1 MICKGEGIVEGLSEK
16 DSEKSGLEKGEI
28 DIYIYSSYP
37 QIQRDYCIKN
47 VISQHVFIATAAVLV
62 ILKHKHKIVQY
73 PAVSEPVGLYQNLQ
87 YSVCEPEVDFKIKQD
102 YVPVLE
108 LTDLA
113 TLFEDDVIASS
124 AASLQFYIQTI
135 LSLIFFLYQNIVGR
149 SQRRNNTGDSARSY
163 PSINTLF
170 SENNLTSK
178 LRNMQPLSY
187 PRNRPFSK
195 LDSAMQ
201 KRQFNSKFS
210 QWLLWTNLNTN
221 EKGRPC

>member
-28 DIYIYSSYP
+28 NIYIYSSYP

-47 VISQHVFIATAAVLV
+47 VISQHVLIATPV

-149 SQRRNNTGDSARSY
+149 SQRRNNTGYSARSSFLTCIRIQVSIHCSLKTISPLNYVICNHY
-163 PSINTLF
+163 PIQGIDHSVSWIRRCK
-170 SENNLTSK
+170 S
-178 LRNMQPLSY
+178 
-187 PRNRPFSK
+187 
-195 LDSAMQ
+195 DSLIVSSVNGYYVQ
-201 KRQFNSKFS
+201 
-210 QWLLWTNLNTN
+210 T
-221 EKGRPC
+221 